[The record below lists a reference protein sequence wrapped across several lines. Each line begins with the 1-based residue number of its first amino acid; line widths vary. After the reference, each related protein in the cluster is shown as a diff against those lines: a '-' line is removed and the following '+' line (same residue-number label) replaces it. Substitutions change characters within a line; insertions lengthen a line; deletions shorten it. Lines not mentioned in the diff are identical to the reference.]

1 MVRLVNL
8 AGGLLLIVLVSAC
21 GTTARTT
28 PPADVAIDTTAADT
42 SARARPEVPRSI
54 TVEQRAPAGVNLD
67 TVRAGRFDQGKMW
80 TFDYPPIEYFAETYG
95 FNPDEEWFEWARLA
109 TLRIPGCTASFVS
122 PNGLVLTNHHCGRS
136 HATNVSREG
145 ENILDNGFYAESLRE
160 ERHVPGMWADQL
172 VEIRDVTDEIAA
184 AIAAAETDAER
195 AQARADAIGTIEER
209 LQRERGDGHIVQV
222 IAYYSGALYSAYIF
236 RRYTDLRLVMIPE
249 LAVGFF
255 GGDPDNFT
263 YPRYTVDFALFRV
276 YENGEPLET
285 QYYFPV
291 SDEGVQAEDPVF
303 VIGNPGSTFRLS
315 TMSELTFRRDV
326 EEPAVLRLIED
337 RVDALRGQLEE
348 AQRAGSPD
356 EEVDALRN
364 QIFSLENAMKVY
376 RGRVRALNDP
386 IIFARRRDAERQ
398 FREAIEADPQLRE
411 EYGGLIE
418 EMEDIQRQ
426 RSELA
431 SEFRAFLSLSPQ
443 ASLGSAVLRR
453 AFIVERFLRA
463 QGLNQAML
471 DQALEALDAI
481 QDQPVGLQEAY
492 LAQRFKWIVE
502 SFGQNSPIVRA
513 VLRGQEPEE
522 AARYVVQGSQLTTA
536 ESARLALENG
546 TIEETDPAVQVATA
560 LQERYA
566 NYQSAMAGLMARQ
579 EQISEQLGRARYAVY
594 GTDVPPDATF
604 SLRIA
609 DGVVRGYP
617 YNGTVAPPYTTL
629 YGVYDHYYSYGPGTA
644 WDLPDSWLPPPPN
657 LKLETPINFASTNDT
672 IGGNSGSPVVNTDLQ
687 FVGVLF
693 DGNIESLS
701 GDFIYSTERS
711 RSISVDAR
719 GILQALSAVYGADR
733 LVEEATNGRL
743 FESEAEADAA
753 LMD

>member
-1 MVRLVNL
+1 
-8 AGGLLLIVLVSAC
+8 
-21 GTTARTT
+21 
-28 PPADVAIDTTAADT
+28 
-42 SARARPEVPRSI
+42 
-54 TVEQRAPAGVNLD
+54 
-67 TVRAGRFDQGKMW
+67 
-80 TFDYPPIEYFAETYG
+80 
-95 FNPDEEWFEWARLA
+95 
-109 TLRIPGCTASFVS
+109 
-122 PNGLVLTNHHCGRS
+122 
-136 HATNVSREG
+136 
-145 ENILDNGFYAESLRE
+145 LRE

-609 DGVVRGYP
+609 DGVVRGY
-617 YNGTVAPPYTTL
+617 
-629 YGVYDHYYSYGPGTA
+629 
-644 WDLPDSWLPPPPN
+644 
-657 LKLETPINFASTNDT
+657 
-672 IGGNSGSPVVNTDLQ
+672 
-687 FVGVLF
+687 
-693 DGNIESLS
+693 
-701 GDFIYSTERS
+701 
-711 RSISVDAR
+711 
-719 GILQALSAVYGADR
+719 
-733 LVEEATNGRL
+733 
-743 FESEAEADAA
+743 
-753 LMD
+753 